1 MHDTDRCPGQ
11 AHHLRPIAGE
21 SVGARLAD
29 HGRGV
34 WRSALSV
41 PYGFRLRPHDPH
53 VAGQTN
59 RSAHHGVSPRRQ
71 DAAPGVPS
79 QAPEEEQTQCACYY
93 DRAPVLDQCLRLDV
107 TDQKSVDEALRAAGE
122 IDVFVSNAGATVRAS
137 LENVPISEVEALF
150 QLNTF
155 GPLRVVQGVLPAM
168 RERGAGR
175 LVFVS
180 SIQGRL
186 VVPIIGPYAASKWA
200 LEAFAETLAVEA
212 GHFGV
217 KVSILQPGSVSSGA
231 VERAKSFFTEND
243 PYTPLFKQF
252 GPLRGTSIF
261 ETITPEEVAT
271 AVADTIEQPD
281 PPRRV
286 PVGAPARTA
295 LE

>member
-1 MHDTDRCPGQ
+1 MASVLITGASRGIGRAVAVELAARGHRVVATAR
-11 AHHLRPIAGE
+11 RPE
-21 SVGARLAD
+21 DLD
-29 HGRGV
+29 D
-34 WRSALSV
+34 L
-41 PYGFRLRPHDPH
+41 
-53 VAGQTN
+53 
-59 RSAHHGVSPRRQ
+59 
-71 DAAPGVPS
+71 
-79 QAPEEEQTQCACYY
+79 
-93 DRAPVLDQCLRLDV
+93 PVDQRLRLDV
-107 TDQKSVDEALRAAGE
+107 TDQESVDEAVREAGE
-122 IDVFVSNAGATVRAS
+122 IDVLVSNAGATIRAP
-137 LENVPISEVEALF
+137 LESVPMSEVEALF
-150 QLNTF
+150 QLNAF

-200 LEAFAETLAVEA
+200 MEAFAETLAVEA

-217 KVSILQPGSVSSGA
+217 RVSILQPSTVSSGGA
-231 VERAKSFFTEND
+231 ERAKSFFGEND

-261 ETITPEEVAT
+261 EPVTPEEVAA

-281 PPRRV
+281 PPLRV

-295 LE
+295 LEARKAAPEDAPFVPLTLDW